1 MSSNGA
7 GKESRPLEERI
18 ELPAIP
24 QDAGRK
30 IAQLEQEFIR
40 AEVEQCTIF
49 IPEFSPFRTR

>member
-7 GKESRPLEERI
+7 GNESRPLEDRI

-40 AEVEQCTIF
+40 AEVEQCTI
-49 IPEFSPFRTR
+49 